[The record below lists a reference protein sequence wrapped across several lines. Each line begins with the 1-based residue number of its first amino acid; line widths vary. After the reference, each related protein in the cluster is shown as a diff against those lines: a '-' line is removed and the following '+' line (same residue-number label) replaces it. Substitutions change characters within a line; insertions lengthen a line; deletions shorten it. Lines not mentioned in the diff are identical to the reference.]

1 MISDNNAIMNV
12 FLDIQIDT
20 DKSDWQQI
28 EVDLLLW
35 NSSLFKKTFEF
46 FAPKIKWDFLV
57 IFNHCNSFSHLGN
70 CPY

>member
-1 MISDNNAIMNV
+1 MISDNNNTYMNV

-35 NSSLFKKTFEF
+35 NSSLPTVFEN
-46 FAPKIKWDFLV
+46 KLRL
-57 IFNHCNSFSHLGN
+57 FNNFQLL
-70 CPY
+70 

>member
-1 MISDNNAIMNV
+1 MISDNNTTMNV

-46 FAPKIKWDFLV
+46 FCAKNKMRL
-57 IFNHCNSFSHLGN
+57 FSNFQPL
-70 CPY
+70 